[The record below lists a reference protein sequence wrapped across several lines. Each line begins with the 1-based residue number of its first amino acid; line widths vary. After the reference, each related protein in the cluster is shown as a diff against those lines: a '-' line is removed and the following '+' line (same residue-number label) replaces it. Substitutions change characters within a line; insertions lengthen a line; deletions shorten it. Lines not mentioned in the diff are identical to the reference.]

1 MLELSSSFG
10 VDFQLVFSVP
20 EAGLPPPA
28 RTVQLFEELVSF
40 PDTEPESMVTSG
52 PPLLGVA
59 TQPQLVS
66 PGTGPVSVR
75 IGFVSPA
82 PGDGH
87 SACAVA
93 TVPAGRRGRG
103 GQR

>member
-1 MLELSSSFG
+1 VTRLRLAAGSNGVVSLS
-10 VDFQLVFSVP
+10 
-20 EAGLPPPA
+20 AG
-28 RTVQLFEELVSF
+28 
-40 PDTEPESMVTSG
+40 G
-52 PPLLGVA
+52 PSA
-59 TQPQLVS
+59 QLVS